1 MQLLNNYYF
10 FKSALTPKQCTK
22 ILEAGMTELTKKSSK
37 FGDEAITAQT
47 ADGKEKGGMSAKGQ
61 QTGEFAQA
69 NMTKEKLIKKG
80 IKESDGYVRDSSIAW
95 LNDKW
100 LYDMLHP
107 FIHKANQNAGWSYEW
122 NFSEAVQFTKYE
134 PGQFYGWH
142 ADGSSDWPN
151 IYKPTLKGKDGKWKI
166 CEILTTQDKTDWL
179 YETDENGQQYPKV
192 KILEDRDCPVRKK
205 KNLYG
210 EDVPVSGFSD
220 NRFYW
225 GKVRKL
231 SMTLNLT
238 DPDDYSGGD
247 LKFDFGPHMGRGRFK
262 TCKEIRPR
270 GSIIIFPSFIH
281 HQVTPV
287 TKGTRYSAVI
297 WSLGRPFR

>member
-1 MQLLNNYYF
+1 M
-10 FKSALTPKQCTK
+10 
-22 ILEAGMTELTKKSSK
+22 
-37 FGDEAITAQT
+37 
-47 ADGKEKGGMSAKGQ
+47 
-61 QTGEFAQA
+61 
-69 NMTKEKLIKKG
+69 
-80 IKESDGYVRDSSIAW
+80 
-95 LNDKW
+95 
-100 LYDMLHP
+100 
-107 FIHKANQNAGWSYEW
+107 
-122 NFSEAVQFTKYE
+122 
-134 PGQFYGWH
+134 
-142 ADGSSDWPN
+142 
-151 IYKPTLKGKDGKWKI
+151 YKPTLKGKDGKWKI

>member
-151 IYKPTLKGKDGKWKI
+151 MYKPTLKDKNGKWKI
-166 CEILTTQDKTDWL
+166 CVFVYNENKTDFD
-179 YETDENGQQYPKV
+179 YDKDTNGVLIPKV
-192 KILEDRDCPVRKK
+192 NMTDVDCPVRKQL
-205 KNLYG
+205 NFMG
-210 EDVPVSGFSD
+210 EEQPVSGFTD
-220 NRFYW
+220 NAYYW

>member
-1 MQLLNNYYF
+1 MVWKL
-10 FKSALTPKQCTK
+10 S
-22 ILEAGMTELTKKSSK
+22 
-37 FGDEAITAQT
+37 
-47 ADGKEKGGMSAKGQ
+47 DGKQ
-61 QTGEFAQA
+61 
-69 NMTKEKLIKKG
+69 
-80 IKESDGYVRDSSIAW
+80 IKEGTSWVDAKKIR
-95 LNDKW
+95 
-100 LYDMLHP
+100 HP
-107 FIHKANQNAGWSYEW
+107 SNWGIW
-122 NFSEAVQFTKYE
+122 
-134 PGQFYGWH
+134 
-142 ADGSSDWPN
+142 
-151 IYKPTLKGKDGKWKI
+151 
-166 CEILTTQDKTDWL
+166 
-179 YETDENGQQYPKV
+179 TDEQ
-192 KILEDRDCPVRKK
+192 KK
-205 KNLYG
+205 AAGLTWTDDPAPY
-210 EDVPVSGFSD
+210 D

-247 LKFDFGPHMGRGRFK
+247 LKFDFVPHMGRGRFK